1 MLRNTH
7 PMRLLRA
14 SRGKAVSASLLL
26 FALAL
31 PLGIVGCGG
40 GNNSI
45 NGSNGTLLSV
55 AGNYASSSA
64 TSLSAGR
71 AGALALTVAANNTA
85 TGTLTVTD
93 TGTRSGRAYDFSVG
107 IFDVAGTVDPY
118 TGAYTLSG
126 NFPGSTP
133 FSIGG
138 TLPTSGQNGNYTI
151 TVNGETFTGS
161 VGALTGGTNPGSGT
175 GGSSGL
181 SATGDNTLVFSAP
194 TGSPAASILPFVNLT
209 LTDVRGLDGKPITS
223 IPVAYTGF
231 TGVGVADGS
240 NFMKVENYRE
250 LRFNVA
256 VTDKPLLITG
266 ALLGADQS
274 RSLSVKLLQTKR
286 STINDRRFAP
296 LAAGDTF
303 SFVKAESS
311 SLVELS
317 QTGYL
322 VNGTLEK
329 SFGGSYANKTG
340 GTATILSIVDGEAK
354 VRLENVVV
362 EGFVV
367 AGAQGYLPGGV
378 TLNGTVTIKDARIK
392 PNEMPTL

>member
-1 MLRNTH
+1 MSRNTL
-7 PMRLLRA
+7 PNLS
-14 SRGKAVSASLLL
+14 SRVSCGKAVSASFLL

-40 GNNSI
+40 GNNSV

-55 AGNYASSSA
+55 AGNYASSAA
-64 TSLSAGR
+64 TPLSTGR
-71 AGALALTVAANNTA
+71 AGALALTVAANNAA
-85 TGTLTVTD
+85 TGTFTVTD
-93 TGTRSGRAYDFSVG
+93 TGIRSGRAYDFSVG
-107 IFDVAGTVDPY
+107 IFNVAGTVDPY
-118 TGAYTLSG
+118 TGAYTLTG

-161 VGALTGGTNPGSGT
+161 VGALTGNTNPGSGT
-175 GGSSGL
+175 GAGSGL
-181 SATGDNTLVFSAP
+181 SATGDNNLVFSAP
-194 TGSPAASILPFVNLT
+194 TGSPAASVLPFVNLT
-209 LTDVRGLDGKPITS
+209 LTDVKGLDGKPITS

-231 TGVGVADGS
+231 TGVGVADGA
-240 NFMKVENYRE
+240 NFTKVENYRE
-250 LRFNVA
+250 LRFTVA
-256 VTDKPLLITG
+256 VTDKPRLISG

-274 RSLSVKLLQTKR
+274 RSLSVKLLQTKH
-286 STINDRRFAP
+286 STTDTRRFVP
-296 LAAGDTF
+296 LSAGDTF

-329 SFGGSYANKTG
+329 SFGGSYSNKTG
-340 GTATILSIVDGEAK
+340 GTAT
-354 VRLENVVV
+354 
-362 EGFVV
+362 
-367 AGAQGYLPGGV
+367 
-378 TLNGTVTIKDARIK
+378 
-392 PNEMPTL
+392 